1 MTLPL
6 LLSASLQRFN
16 FSRLGYRYGVPPG
29 LLAPLPVNC
38 TSQGTSIPF
47 LRPPRSPD
55 GMALFKLAFFL
66 LLLSIASLC
75 DAKKEKGATLSP
87 YVA

>member
-1 MTLPL
+1 
-6 LLSASLQRFN
+6 
-16 FSRLGYRYGVPPG
+16 
-29 LLAPLPVNC
+29 
-38 TSQGTSIPF
+38 
-47 LRPPRSPD
+47 
-55 GMALFKLAFFL
+55 MALFKLAFFL